1 MPNSKNTLE
10 GLKMK
15 RLLVSSSLLAK
26 AMVGTYTRADGVTVK
41 AHDSGRNAA
50 HDPSSYGGVSS
61 MRKRVTKR
69 MAGDKVSP
77 THDDDASSHHQ
88 SFNSDEDMASKK
100 SEWHGHLADHGFSL
114 SGEAPNS
121 QGGTDSTYTHPA
133 GLSAKM
139 STHSVRGKLNAAR
152 TRSPHRRTLL
162 ASVNDEGSAA
172 KTGSA
177 APAKMSNIG
186 TAKYPMHVKSSDKLG
201 AKHADGST
209 HHVGGFEAPSS
220 GKGDHA
226 IHHDGRAF
234 TFTGKAGKNLKSGED
249 SFEYSHHDE
258 GKGEEHRA
266 WVTRS
271 GHAQN
276 D

>member
-1 MPNSKNTLE
+1 
-10 GLKMK
+10 MK

-50 HDPSSYGGVSS
+50 APNPAAGPKPGHMDVSS
-61 MRKRVTKR
+61 LAEGHHLFDKKGQKVDEVESVEKHPLGGLRVNTRAGYSHMVRKDGSNDHGLTNK
-69 MAGDKVSP
+69 APG
-77 THDDDASSHHQ
+77 
-88 SFNSDEDMASKK
+88 ASKP
-100 SEWHGHLADHGFSL
+100 A
-114 SGEAPNS
+114 SGA
-121 QGGTDSTYTHPA
+121 
-133 GLSAKM
+133 
-139 STHSVRGKLNAAR
+139 RAA
-152 TRSPHRRTLL
+152 TKK
-162 ASVNDEGSAA
+162 SAA

-271 GHAQN
+271 GHLQN